1 MGVCQCVQN
10 TGMCTDLSTPV
21 YLTAAFY
28 KFVDLPNFE
37 DRRAPL
43 LAFCEAHNV
52 KGLILLAREGINST
66 IAGAP
71 EDVHAVLAYLRS
83 DPLLSDLEHKE
94 SFANKPPFHR
104 MKVRLKREIVTLGVP
119 GISPTRRVGQYVRP
133 KDWNALISS
142 PDVVVVDT
150 RNDYEVEIGT
160 FKGALDPNIRSF
172 SQLPGWVQQAKEL
185 EARNGKKPKVAM
197 FCTGGI
203 RCEKSTSLMLEH
215 GFEEVFHLQGGI
227 LKYLEEVPPE
237 QSLWEG
243 ECFVF
248 DERVSVG
255 HGLRPGP
262 HELCRCCREPLPPG
276 AKTSPLF
283 ELGVSCP
290 RCHAHTS
297 EVQKNSAR
305 ERQKQWEIA
314 KARQIN
320 HIGTP
325 QRQEK
330 VAALLPQDA
339 PILYSFRRC
348 PYAMRARLA
357 LLASGIRCE
366 MREIA
371 LSQKPDSMLAVSPKG
386 TVPVLVLKDKV
397 LEESLD
403 IMHWAMAQSDP
414 QCWSTA
420 GQSNDA
426 QAQAW
431 VRSCDDEFKKNLD
444 RYKYPNRYALSDG
457 LAHRDMGAQFLLKL
471 NAQLEKTPYLMGGDW
486 CWVDAAIA
494 PFVRQFARTD
504 RDWFD
509 AQAWS
514 ALKVWL
520 ENFEQSPAYSEVMHK
535 FKVWHQGAKPVAFP
549 ATPSMN

>member
-160 FKGALDPNIRSF
+160 FKGALDPNIQSF